1 MSFKFLLYLEGAIK
15 PLPLNI
21 KTTNMKKIILL
32 TAAVLF
38 VAFSAQAQPQDLSY
52 KKGDNLFNAGLG
64 LGYYG
69 YGLGIGRSSSIP
81 ALEANFE
88 LGIHE
93 YFGVG
98 PYAGIVRWNYRYS
111 GFDGGFSILTFG
123 GRGSFHYKDLLE
135 ELLDSEIGSE
145 KLDLYVTLLF
155 GLEIESYS
163 GDFTTIRNNGVGVF
177 IGPVLGA
184 RYYFTNNFVLTLK
197 AEEVLQLLK
206 AGITV
211 RIKSKHH
218 PSLIAKG
225 SVFFYNRKTTGI
237 FVGGFV

>member
-38 VAFSAQAQPQDLSY
+38 VAFSAQAQESQDLSY

-184 RYYFTNNFVLTLK
+184 RYYFTNNFGAYIEGGRGSFSFLK
-197 AEEVLQLLK
+197 L
-206 AGITV
+206 GITV
-211 RIKSKHH
+211 RI
-218 PSLIAKG
+218 
-225 SVFFYNRKTTGI
+225 
-237 FVGGFV
+237 